1 VDRVAHLDPAVTR
14 PRSTAIVGGGWAG
27 CAAAA
32 ALTEAGAKVTL
43 FEAAAELGGR
53 GRRVALELDGATHT
67 LDNGQH
73 LMIGAY
79 SAIGQVLATVGVDIH
94 RLVERRPF
102 ELSYPDGFRIT
113 ASRLPAP
120 WHLVAALLGA
130 RGLAWRER
138 WAMARLLRALA
149 ADRWQVGPDRDAA
162 GWLAAHGQGAAAIA
176 RIWRPLCIAALNT
189 PLSEASAQVF
199 ANVLRDSLGADSA
212 ASMLWLPR
220 SDLSALLPEA
230 VERFV
235 SAHGGAV
242 RRGTRV
248 EAIGP
253 AEEGFR
259 LEPGLGRFD
268 AVVYAAPPAQLG
280 RMGSAFAPA
289 LSDALDAIRD
299 FDYEPICTVYLKYDV
314 DVPLPRGF
322 TALLD
327 DAGQRAYGQWV
338 FDRGALDPAN
348 RGVVAVVVSASGA
361 HDEEPL
367 PALCDAVAGQLMRE
381 LGFPPPR
388 AARAIV
394 EKRATLAAR
403 PGLHRPPNATRVPG
417 FVLAGDWTQSDYP
430 STLEAAVRSG
440 LAAARALLK

>member
-1 VDRVAHLDPAVTR
+1 MTR
-14 PRSTAIVGGGWAG
+14 PRSAAIVGGGWAG

-32 ALTEAGAKVTL
+32 ELTAAGANVTL

-53 GRRVALELDGATHT
+53 GRRVALELDGVTHT

-79 SAIGQVLATVGVDIH
+79 RSVAEVLGTVGVSVD

-102 ELSYPDGFRIT
+102 ELSYPDGFSIT
-113 ASRLPAP
+113 ASPLPAP
-120 WHLVAALLGA
+120 WHLVTALLRA
-130 RGLAWRER
+130 RGLTWNDR
-138 WAMARLLRALA
+138 WAMANFLRALK
-149 ADRWQVGPDRDAA
+149 ADRWQVRPDRAAA
-162 GWLAAHGQGAAAIA
+162 GWLAGHGQSDTLIA

-189 PLSEASAQVF
+189 PLAEASAQVF

-220 SDLSALLPEA
+220 CDLSALLPEA

-242 RRGTRV
+242 LRGTRV
-248 EAIGP
+248 EAIAP

-259 LEPGLGRFD
+259 LEPGLGSFD
-268 AVVYAAPPAQLG
+268 TVVYAAPPAHLG
-280 RMGSAFAPA
+280 RVASAFAPD
-289 LSDALDAIRD
+289 LSDALDAIQE
-299 FDYEPICTVYLKYDV
+299 FAYEPICTVYLKYDV

-361 HDEEPL
+361 HDDEPL
-367 PALCDAVAGQLMRE
+367 SALCDAVARQLTHE
-381 LGFPPPR
+381 LGFPGPR

-403 PGLHRPPNATRVPG
+403 PRLRRPPNATQVPG
-417 FVLAGDWTQSDYP
+417 FVLAGDWTASDYP
-430 STLEAAVRSG
+430 STLESAVRSG
-440 LAAARALLK
+440 RAAARLLLK

>member
-1 VDRVAHLDPAVTR
+1 MTR
-14 PRSTAIVGGGWAG
+14 PRSVAVVGGGWAG
-27 CAAAA
+27 CAAGAELAA
-32 ALTEAGAKVTL
+32 AGLSVTL

-53 GRRVALELDGATHT
+53 GRRVALELDGATHR

-79 SAIGQVLATVGVDIH
+79 SAIAAVLGTVGESLD
-94 RLVERRPF
+94 RLIERRPF
-102 ELSYPDGFRIT
+102 ELSYPDGFSIT

-120 WHLVAALLGA
+120 WHLVTALLRA
-130 RGLAWRER
+130 RGLPWSDR
-138 WAMARLLRALA
+138 WAMTRLLRTLE
-149 ADRWQVGPDRDAA
+149 ADQWQVRPDRDVR
-162 GWLAAHGQGAAAIA
+162 GWLEAQGQSDTLIA
-176 RIWRPLCIAALNT
+176 RLWRPLCIAALNT

-242 RRGTRV
+242 QRGIRV
-248 EAIGP
+248 ETIGP
-253 AEEGFR
+253 AEGGFR
-259 LEPGLGRFD
+259 LDPGLGRFD

-280 RMGSAFAPA
+280 RVASAFAPA
-289 LSDALDAIRD
+289 LSGALDAIED
-299 FDYEPICTVYLKYDV
+299 FAYQPICTVYLKYDV
-314 DVPLPRGF
+314 DPPLPRGF

-327 DAGQRAYGQWV
+327 DPGQRDYGQWA

-361 HDEEPL
+361 HDDEPL
-367 PALCDAVAGQLMRE
+367 SALCEAVAGQLTRA
-381 LGFPPPR
+381 LRLPRPR

-403 PGLHRPPNATRVPG
+403 PGLRRPPNATPIPG
-417 FVLAGDWTQSDYP
+417 FVVAGDWTASDYP
-430 STLEAAVRSG
+430 STLESAVRSG
-440 LAAARALLK
+440 LAAARHLLA

>member
-1 VDRVAHLDPAVTR
+1 VTR

-32 ALTEAGAKVTL
+32 QLTVAGANVTL

-53 GRRVALELDGATHT
+53 GRRVALELDGVTHT

-79 SAIGQVLATVGVDIH
+79 SAIAEVLATVGIDID

-120 WHLVAALLGA
+120 WHLVTALLGA
-130 RGLAWRER
+130 RGLAWRDR
-138 WAMARLLRALA
+138 WSMTRLLRALEA
-149 ADRWQVGPDRDAA
+149 ARWQVGPDRDAA
-162 GWLAAHGQGAAAIA
+162 SWLAGHGQGDTVIA

-242 RRGTRV
+242 QRGSRV
-248 EAIGP
+248 ETIGP
-253 AEEGFR
+253 AENGFL

-268 AVVYAAPPAQLG
+268 AVVYSAPPAQLG
-280 RMGSAFAPA
+280 RVAPAFAPV
-289 LSDALDAIRD
+289 LSDALEAIRH
-299 FDYEPICTVYLKYDV
+299 FDYQPICTVYLKYDV

-327 DAGQRAYGQWV
+327 DAGQRDYGQWV

-348 RGVVAVVVSASGA
+348 RRVVAVVVSASGA
-361 HDEEPL
+361 HDDEPL
-367 PALCDAVAGQLMRE
+367 SALCDAVARQLTRE
-381 LGFPPPR
+381 LGFPAPC
-388 AARAIV
+388 AARAVV

-403 PGLHRPPNATRVPG
+403 PGLQRPPNATLVPG
-417 FVLAGDWTQSDYP
+417 FVLAGDWTHSDYP
-430 STLEAAVRSG
+430 STLESAVRSG
-440 LAAARALLK
+440 HAAARLLLK

>member
-1 VDRVAHLDPAVTR
+1 
-14 PRSTAIVGGGWAG
+14 
-27 CAAAA
+27 
-32 ALTEAGAKVTL
+32 
-43 FEAAAELGGR
+43 
-53 GRRVALELDGATHT
+53 
-67 LDNGQH
+67 
-73 LMIGAY
+73 
-79 SAIGQVLATVGVDIH
+79 
-94 RLVERRPF
+94 
-102 ELSYPDGFRIT
+102 
-113 ASRLPAP
+113 
-120 WHLVAALLGA
+120 
-130 RGLAWRER
+130 
-138 WAMARLLRALA
+138 
-149 ADRWQVGPDRDAA
+149 
-162 GWLAAHGQGAAAIA
+162 
-176 RIWRPLCIAALNT
+176 
-189 PLSEASAQVF
+189 VF

-253 AEEGFR
+253 DEEGFR

-280 RMGSAFAPA
+280 RTASAFAPV

-299 FDYEPICTVYLKYDV
+299 FHYQPICTVYLKYDV
-314 DVPLPRGF
+314 DVPLPGGF

-327 DAGQRAYGQWV
+327 DPGQRAYGQWV

-348 RGVVAVVVSASGA
+348 RGVAAVVVSASGA
-361 HDEEPL
+361 HDDEPL
-367 PALCDAVAGQLMRE
+367 SALCDGVAGQLTRE
-381 LGFPPPR
+381 LGFPRPR

-394 EKRATLAAR
+394 EKRATLAAH

-417 FVLAGDWTQSDYP
+417 FVLAGDWTHSDYP

-440 LAAARALLK
+440 LAAAGALLK

>member
-1 VDRVAHLDPAVTR
+1 MTP
-14 PRSTAIVGGGWAG
+14 PRSAAVVGGGWAG

-32 ALTEAGAKVTL
+32 ELAAAGVSVTL
-43 FEAAAELGGR
+43 FEAATELGGR
-53 GRRVALELDGATHT
+53 GRRVALELDGVAHT

-79 SAIGQVLATVGVDIH
+79 RAIAKVLGMVGADID

-102 ELSYPDGFRIT
+102 ELPYPDGFRIA

-120 WHLVAALLGA
+120 WHLVAALLRA
-130 RGLAWRER
+130 RGLAWSDRR
-138 WAMARLLRALA
+138 AIARLLRRLEV
-149 ADRWQVGPDRDAA
+149 DRWQVGPDRAAA
-162 GWLAAHGQGAAAIA
+162 GWLADRGQSDAVIA
-176 RIWRPLCIAALNT
+176 RLWRPLCIAALNT
-189 PLSEASAQVF
+189 PLPEASAQLF

-235 SAHGGAV
+235 SARGGAV

-248 EAIGP
+248 EAIEP
-253 AEEGFR
+253 VEAGFR

-280 RMGSAFAPA
+280 RVAAAFAPA
-289 LSDALDAIRD
+289 LPDALELVQD
-299 FDYEPICTVYLKYDV
+299 FAYQPICTVYLKYDV

-327 DAGQRAYGQWV
+327 DGGQGAYGQWA
-338 FDRGALDPAN
+338 FDRGALDPEN

-361 HDEEPL
+361 HDDEPL
-367 PALCDAVAGQLMRE
+367 SALCEAVARQLTRE
-381 LGFPPPR
+381 LGLPRPR

-403 PGLHRPPNATRVPG
+403 PGLRRPPNATRVPG
-417 FVLAGDWTQSDYP
+417 FVLAGDWTASDYP
-430 STLEAAVRSG
+430 STLESAVRSG
-440 LAAARALLK
+440 LAAARQLLM

>member
-1 VDRVAHLDPAVTR
+1 LTR
-14 PRSTAIVGGGWAG
+14 PRSVAVVGGGWAG
-27 CAAAA
+27 CAAGAELVAA
-32 ALTEAGAKVTL
+32 GLDVTL

-53 GRRVALELDGATHT
+53 GRRVALELDGVTHT

-79 SAIGQVLATVGVDIH
+79 SAIAAVLGTVGASIDRV
-94 RLVERRPF
+94 VERRPF
-102 ELSYPDGFRIT
+102 ELSYPDGFSMT

-120 WHLVAALLGA
+120 WHLVSALLRA
-130 RGLAWRER
+130 RGLAWSDR
-138 WAMARLLRALA
+138 WAMAQFLRALE
-149 ADRWQVGPDRDAA
+149 ADRWQVQPDRDVG
-162 GWLAAHGQGAAAIA
+162 GWLAAHGQSDTLVA
-176 RIWRPLCIAALNT
+176 RLWRPLCIAALNT

-220 SDLSALLPEA
+220 CDLSALLPDA

-235 SAHGGAV
+235 SARGGAV

-248 EAIGP
+248 ATIAP
-253 AEEGFR
+253 AEQGFR

-268 AVVYAAPPAQLG
+268 AVVYAAPPAQLE
-280 RMGSAFAPA
+280 RVASAFAPV
-289 LSDALDAIRD
+289 LPEALDAVRD
-299 FDYEPICTVYLKYDV
+299 FDYQPICTVYLKYDV

-322 TALLD
+322 TALLE
-327 DAGQRAYGQWV
+327 DAGQRAYGQWA
-338 FDRGALDPAN
+338 FDRGALDRAN

-361 HDEEPL
+361 HDDEPL
-367 PALCDAVAGQLMRE
+367 SALCDAVAGQLTRA
-381 LGFPPPR
+381 LGLPRPR

-403 PGLHRPPNATRVPG
+403 PGLRRPSNATRVPG
-417 FVLAGDWTQSDYP
+417 FTLAGDWTHGDYP

-440 LAAARALLK
+440 LAAARLLRD

>member
-32 ALTEAGAKVTL
+32 ALTAAGANVTL

-53 GRRVALELDGATHT
+53 GRRVALELDGVTHR

-79 SAIGQVLATVGVDIH
+79 SAIGQVLATVGVDID

-102 ELSYPDGFRIT
+102 ELAYPDGFRIT

-120 WHLVAALLGA
+120 WHLVTALLGA
-130 RGLAWRER
+130 RGLAWRDR
-138 WAMARLLRALA
+138 WAMARLLRQLE

-162 GWLAAHGQGAAAIA
+162 GWLAGHGQGDAAIA

-189 PLSEASAQVF
+189 PLCEASAQLF

-235 SAHGGAV
+235 AAHGGAA

-253 AEEGFR
+253 ADEGFL

-280 RMGSAFAPA
+280 RIGAAFAPA
-289 LSDALDAIRD
+289 LSDALDAIRE
-299 FDYEPICTVYLKYDV
+299 FDYQPICTVYLKYDV

-322 TALLD
+322 TALPD
-327 DAGQRAYGQWV
+327 DAGQRAYGQWA

-361 HDEEPL
+361 HDDEPL
-367 PALCDAVAGQLMRE
+367 SALCDAVAGQLMRE
-381 LGFPPPR
+381 LGLPRPR

-417 FVLAGDWTQSDYP
+417 FVLAGDWTHSDYP
-430 STLEAAVRSG
+430 STLESAVRSG

>member
-1 VDRVAHLDPAVTR
+1 VDRVAHVDPAVTR
-14 PRSTAIVGGGWAG
+14 PRSAAIVGGGWAG
-27 CAAAA
+27 SAAAA
-32 ALTEAGAKVTL
+32 ALTAAGANVTV

-53 GRRVALELDGATHT
+53 GRRVALELDGVAHT

-79 SAIGQVLATVGVDIH
+79 SAIAEVLAIVGVDID
-94 RLVERRPF
+94 RVVERRPF

-120 WHLVAALLGA
+120 WHLLTALIGA
-130 RGLAWRER
+130 RGLAWRDR
-138 WAMARLLRALA
+138 GAMARLLRSLE
-149 ADRWQVGPDRDAA
+149 ADRWRIEPDRDVA
-162 GWLAAHGQGAAAIA
+162 GWLAGQGQSDAVIA

-189 PLSEASAQVF
+189 PLSDASAQMF
-199 ANVLRDSLGADSA
+199 ASVLRDSLGADSS

-220 SDLSALLPEA
+220 TDLSALLPEA

-242 RRGTRV
+242 QRGTRV

-253 AEEGFR
+253 AGDGFR

-280 RMGSAFAPA
+280 RLASAFSLA

-299 FDYEPICTVYLKYDV
+299 FDYQPICTVYLKYDI
-314 DVPLPRGF
+314 DVPLSRGF
-322 TALLD
+322 TALQD
-327 DAGQRAYGQWV
+327 DAGRRAYGQWV

-348 RGVVAVVVSASGA
+348 RGVVAVVVSASGP
-361 HDEEPL
+361 HDDEPL
-367 PALCDAVAGQLMRE
+367 SALCDAVAGQLRRE
-381 LGFPPPR
+381 LGFPMPS

-403 PGLHRPPNATRVPG
+403 PGLRRPPNATRVPG
-417 FVLAGDWTQSDYP
+417 LALAGDWTHSEYP
-430 STLEAAVRSG
+430 STLESAVRSG
-440 LAAARALLK
+440 LAAARVLPK